1 VRIAGRS
8 SRTRADAVDLP
19 RDPSPLSPLLP

>member
-1 VRIAGRS
+1 VRIARRS
-8 SRTRADAVDLP
+8 SRTRTDAGDLP